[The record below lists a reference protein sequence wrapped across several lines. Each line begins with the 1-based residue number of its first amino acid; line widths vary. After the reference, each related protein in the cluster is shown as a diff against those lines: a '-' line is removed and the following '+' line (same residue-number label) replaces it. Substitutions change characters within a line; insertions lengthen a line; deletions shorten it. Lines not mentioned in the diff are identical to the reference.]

1 MGIKENNPMLKT
13 IVSTTTA
20 IVTSLIVTGSASAE
34 QARNVHV
41 QDVYTEIRQNT
52 PYTTQECVMVRNSGN
67 AASGALTGMILG
79 GLLGKGATG
88 DDGGAAAG
96 AVIGGIIGADRGGQ
110 RGGGLEERCTEV
122 TRYRSGYQTVYDYS
136 IITFTYE
143 GRAYEQTFIK

>member
-1 MGIKENNPMLKT
+1 MLKT

-34 QARNVHV
+34 QLRNVYV
-41 QDVYTEIRQNT
+41 QDVYTEIRQDT
-52 PYTTQECVMVRNSGN
+52 PYTVQECVMVRDSGN
-67 AASGALTGMILG
+67 AAGGALTGMIIG

-96 AVIGGIIGADRGGQ
+96 AVIGGLIGADRGAQ
-110 RGGGLEERCTEV
+110 NSGGLQERCTEV

-136 IITFTYE
+136 VITFTFE
-143 GRAYEQTFIK
+143 GRSYELTFIK